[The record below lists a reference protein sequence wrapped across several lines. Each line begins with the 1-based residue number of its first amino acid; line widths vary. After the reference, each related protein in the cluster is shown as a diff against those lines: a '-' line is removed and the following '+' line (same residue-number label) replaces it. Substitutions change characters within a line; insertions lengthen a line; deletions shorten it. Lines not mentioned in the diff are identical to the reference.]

1 MDGLNGEMLS
11 KLKIDNLTVEKGLLS
26 LFDGLGSLVN
36 VMLRMLKEY
45 GGGIEAFQLFY
56 NQSLETIIPREKLL
70 RFKGEKSAQDNELN
84 EQIDE
89 EANDIQDNET
99 SENIDQEDDFNLG
112 KATINQGSA
121 YTMNIFV
128 SRGETTLENADG
140 GCQALLFISLCIKK
154 IFLYVKYCSVWL

>member
-1 MDGLNGEMLS
+1 MDGLNVEMLS

-45 GGGIEAFQLFY
+45 GGGTEACHLFY

-70 RFKGEKSAQDNELN
+70 RFKGEKNAQDNELN

-89 EANDIQDNET
+89 EANDIQNNEI
-99 SENIDQEDDFNLG
+99 SENVDEGDDFNLG
-112 KATINQGSA
+112 KVIIYEGLAVDVYLLAAGKP
-121 YTMNIFV
+121 
-128 SRGETTLENADG
+128 TLYNTDSG
-140 GCQALLFISLCIKK
+140 YQALLFIYLCIKK
-154 IFLYVKYCSVWL
+154 VFIFYNFEL